1 MNWTEN
7 HFKFLIR
14 DELMAATVFEEK
26 LEIDKS
32 EFYLSETIMKSK
44 IESIPFQPIEELD
57 LDNLIQ
63 ELS

>member
-1 MNWTEN
+1 
-7 HFKFLIR
+7 
-14 DELMAATVFEEK
+14 MAATVFEEK

-32 EFYLSETIMKSK
+32 EFYLSETIMKSET
-44 IESIPFQPIEELD
+44 ESFQPIEELD

>member
-1 MNWTEN
+1 
-7 HFKFLIR
+7 
-14 DELMAATVFEEK
+14 MAATVFEEK

-44 IESIPFQPIEELD
+44 IESIPFEPIEELD